1 MSQVIDFA
9 AAKLARQQ
17 AEEKAR
23 PELKNC
29 MAVFQHCQDK
39 YRLHNY
45 QWQSLLI
52 NLVVKLEKENKITCD
67 EFLKHVQESL
77 PRTPEAS

>member
-1 MSQVIDFA
+1 MSQIIDFA

-17 AEEKAR
+17 AEEKTQ

-29 MAVFQHCQDK
+29 MAVFQYYQDK

-45 QWQSLLI
+45 QWQSLLMK
-52 NLVVKLEKENKITCD
+52 LVVKLEKENKLTCD
-67 EFLKHVQESL
+67 EFLKHVQESA
-77 PRTPEAS
+77 PQTPEAS